1 MQLLTKLGN
10 FFKRATEGVKN
21 MADLTVDQQYENLVN
36 RLERQRLDEAARIRN
51 AYPSG
56 WFKMTLA
63 NGSHEMRHWCPDCKT
78 LSQGKVAK
86 HCGSRKQ
93 EPRPEGW
100 RLTFL
105 PKMNPVIF
113 V

>member
-10 FFKRATEGVKN
+10 FFKRATEGVQN
-21 MADLTVDQQYENLVN
+21 MATLTVDQQYENLVDRFERE
-36 RLERQRLDEAARIRN
+36 RLSETNKLRN
-51 AYPSG
+51 QYPAG
-56 WFKMTLA
+56 WFKMVTRSGEEL
-63 NGSHEMRHWCPDCKT
+63 RHWCPDCKT

-86 HCGSRKQ
+86 HCGSRKC

-100 RLTFL
+100 RLAFL
-105 PKMNPVIF
+105 PKTNPAIF